1 MRANRR
7 LAFAAGALLL
17 VLVVSRAAA
26 AGQPAGPFTAD
37 AASRLIADVGPQKA
51 AEQVLNDSA
60 TLEVVAA
67 GVAGGSREWLD
78 VGSQLIGVAESYL
91 KDRLTQSFS
100 MALQRDP
107 ASVLARGATGVP
119 VQAVCAYD
127 PFTAAETTPTRRQFD
142 EAMALRERVV
152 VAVRRADLAA
162 AKSSC
167 LEGLAAL
174 RSAGA
179 KQYRP

>member
-1 MRANRR
+1 MRANR
-7 LAFAAGALLL
+7 LAFAVGALLL
-17 VLVVSRAAA
+17 VGVVSRAAA
-26 AGQPAGPFTAD
+26 AGQAAGPFTAET
-37 AASRLIADVGPQKA
+37 ASRLVAELGPPKA
-51 AEQVLNDSA
+51 AEQILNDSP

-107 ASVLARGATGVP
+107 ASVLSRGASGVP

-127 PFTAAETTPTRRQFD
+127 PFTAAETPPTRSQFD
-142 EAMALRERVV
+142 GAVAQRERVV
-152 VAVRRADLAA
+152 VAVRRADLAG

-167 LEGLAAL
+167 LEGVAAL
-174 RSAGA
+174 RRVGA
-179 KQYRP
+179 KQYQP

>member
-7 LAFAAGALLL
+7 RVIAAGALLL
-17 VLVVSRAAA
+17 VVAMGWADA
-26 AGQPAGPFTAD
+26 AGQPAAPFTAE
-37 AASRLIADVGPQKA
+37 AASRLIAEMGAQKA
-51 AEQVLNDSA
+51 AEQVLNDSP

-67 GVAGGSREWLD
+67 GVAGGSRAWLD
-78 VGSQLIGVAESYL
+78 VGSQLIGVADSYL
-91 KDRLTQSFS
+91 EDRLTQSFS
-100 MALQRDP
+100 IALQRDP
-107 ASVLARGATGVP
+107 ASVLARGTSGVP

-127 PFTAAETTPTRRQFD
+127 PFAAAETTPTRRQFD